1 MTDYGLPYVLEE
13 IAQIA
18 GIDAAREVA
27 RAKGG
32 TRAWIPLAQNLA
44 DDHWL
49 TRAVGREV
57 AVKICRHFQ
66 TNKGAEIDI
75 PLGPFGGYLEQQ
87 RVRARTMRRALDD
100 GATVDDAARM
110 AGVDRS
116 SVKRFRRRLRRQPDL
131 GQSDLFNH

>member
-32 TRAWIPLAQNLA
+32 TRAWIPLAQNLS

-49 TRAVGREV
+49 IRAVGPEA

-66 TNKGAEIDI
+66 TNKGAELDI

-87 RVRARTMRRALDD
+87 RARARAMRQALDA
-100 GATVDDAARM
+100 GATIDDAARIV
-110 AGVDRS
+110 GLDRS
-116 SVKRFRRRLRRQPDL
+116 SVKRFRRRMRNQTDHA
-131 GQSDLFNH
+131 QKQLF